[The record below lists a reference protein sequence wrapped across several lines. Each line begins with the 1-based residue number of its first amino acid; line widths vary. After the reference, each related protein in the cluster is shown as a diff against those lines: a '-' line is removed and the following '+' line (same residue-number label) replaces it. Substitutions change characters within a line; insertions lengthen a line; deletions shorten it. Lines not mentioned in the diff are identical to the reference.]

1 MSHLGTILSKI
12 ASKSSNPN
20 ALLYK
25 AQLARTNQKYLAPQ
39 KDISSIMLTAPQ
51 NSELEAGEEGA
62 GDGFKGEV
70 FAEAGESGES
80 GKAESDSGAREGGG
94 KV

>member
-20 ALLYK
+20 SLLYK
-25 AQLARTNQKYLAPQ
+25 VQLARTNQKYLAPQ
-39 KDISSIMLTAPQ
+39 QDISSIMLTAPQ
-51 NSELEAGEEGA
+51 NSELEVGEG
-62 GDGFKGEV
+62 V
-70 FAEAGESGES
+70 TEARESGES